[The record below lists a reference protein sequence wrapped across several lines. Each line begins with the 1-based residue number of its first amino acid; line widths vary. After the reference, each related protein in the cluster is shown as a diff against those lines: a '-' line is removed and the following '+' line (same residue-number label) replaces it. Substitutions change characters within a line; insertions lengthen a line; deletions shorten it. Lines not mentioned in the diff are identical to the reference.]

1 MFLSGVKKHEIVFA
15 IRRRLANNKVMV
27 DGIILTEKSKEEL
40 IEIILEKDRRV
51 EELAARVRELEEKV
65 KAEQRKRTEK
75 FAKGNAVKKRRKRPG
90 QKPGHVGITRP
101 VPDHIDEVINE
112 TLEECPQC
120 HHALGEAIEV
130 QEQVQEDIIPAR
142 VWVRK
147 YRRHVYC
154 CEHCGKEVSAPYHPE
169 HVPCGYLGAN
179 VLIQAAILKYH
190 HCLPYRKI
198 RELFQEMAGLTV
210 SPGGISQA
218 LARISRWLGVEKAV
232 LPEAIRG
239 SPQVHVDETGWRL
252 DGKKSW
258 VWALANE
265 RLAYY
270 HVDRSRARKVLKG
283 LLGPDFT
290 GTLISDFFSVYLKL
304 PCRMQKCLVHLLR
317 DFHECAKTDRSEEFV
332 KAYRKIKRLIS
343 DARKLKDNH
352 QSMPSGEYARLRL
365 GLEERLFNFMAFGYT
380 NKNLQR
386 LSKRFAQSWLDIFRF
401 LKDPSLAWNN
411 NLAERMI
418 RPNVI
423 YRNRSFGNRSDRGA
437 EAHGTLMSL
446 MQTLRL
452 QGRNVSENLRLAF
465 LRQRQGHTAPCLSL
479 GTR

>member
-1 MFLSGVKKHEIVFA
+1 MDFPS
-15 IRRRLANNKVMV
+15 NNKDMV
-27 DGIILTEKSKEEL
+27 DGIILAEKTKEEL
-40 IEIILEKDRRV
+40 IKIILDQD
-51 EELAARVRELEEKV
+51 ARIRELEQKV
-65 KAEQRKRTEK
+65 KAEQKKRTEK
-75 FAKGNAVKKRRKRPG
+75 FAQPNTVKKRKQRPG
-90 QKPGHVGITRP
+90 QKVGHVGMTRL
-101 VPDHIDEVINE
+101 VPEHIDEVIEE
-112 TLEECPQC
+112 TLQECPEC
-120 HHALGEAIEV
+120 HHALGNSIEV
-130 QEQVQEDIIPAR
+130 EEQIQEDIIPAQ
-142 VWVRK
+142 VHVRK

-154 CEHCGKEVSAPYHPE
+154 CKHCGKEVTAPYHPE
-169 HVPCGYLGAN
+169 HVPKGYLGAN

-198 RELFQEMAGLTV
+198 CELFQEMAGLTV

-218 LARISRWLGVEKAV
+218 LVRISQWLKVEKAV
-232 LPEAIRG
+232 ILEAIRG

-258 VWALANE
+258 VWALVNE

-270 HVDRSRARKVLKG
+270 WIDRSRGRKTLKET
-283 LLGPDFT
+283 LGEEFD
-290 GTLISDFFSVYLKL
+290 GTLISDFYSVYLNL
-304 PCRMQKCLVHLLR
+304 PYHMQKCLVHLLR
-317 DFHECAKTDRSEEFV
+317 DFHECAKTDKSAEFV
-332 KAYRKIKRLIS
+332 RAYRKIKRLIN
-343 DARKLKDNH
+343 DARKLKDKYETI
-352 QSMPSGEYARLRL
+352 PSGEYARLRFR
-365 GLEERLFNFMAFGYT
+365 LEERLFEFMVAMYT

-401 LKDPSLAWNN
+401 LKDPTLAWNN

-452 QGRNVSENLRLAF
+452 QGKNVGENLRLAF
-465 LRQRQGHTAPCLSL
+465 LQHRQGHPAPCLSL
-479 GTR
+479 ATR

>member
-1 MFLSGVKKHEIVFA
+1 
-15 IRRRLANNKVMV
+15 MV
-27 DGIILTEKSKEEL
+27 DGIMLAEKTKEEL
-40 IEIILEKDRRV
+40 IKIILDQD
-51 EELAARVRELEEKV
+51 ARIRELEETI
-65 KAEQRKRTEK
+65 KAEKKKRTEK
-75 FAKGNAVKKRRKRPG
+75 FAKPNTANKRKKRPG
-90 QKPGHVGITRP
+90 QKLGHVGMTRAP
-101 VPDHIDEVINE
+101 PDHIDEVVEE
-112 TLEECPQC
+112 TLRECPQC
-120 HHALGEAIEV
+120 HHALGNPVDVE
-130 QEQVQEDIIPAR
+130 EQIQEDIVPAHVR
-142 VWVRK
+142 VRK
-147 YRRHVYC
+147 YRRHKYC
-154 CEHCGKEVSAPYHPE
+154 CGHCGQVVTAPYHPE
-169 HVPCGYLGAN
+169 HVPLGYLGAN

-198 RELFQEMAGLTV
+198 CELFKELAGLTV

-218 LARISRWLGVEKAV
+218 LARISQWLGVEKDQ
-232 LPEAIRG
+232 LLEAIRG
-239 SPQVHVDETGWRL
+239 SPQLHVDETGWRL

-283 LLGPDFT
+283 LLGSGFN
-290 GTLISDFFSVYLKL
+290 GTLISDFFSVYLNL
-304 PCRMQKCLVHLLR
+304 PYRMQKCLVHLLR
-317 DFHECAKTDRSEEFV
+317 DFHECAKTDRTEEFV
-332 KAYRKIKRLIS
+332 KAYRKIKRLIN
-343 DARKLKDNH
+343 DARKLKDKHN
-352 QSMPSGEYARLRL
+352 QIPSGEYARLRFR
-365 GLEERLFNFMAFGYT
+365 LEERLFNFMAAGYA

-386 LSKRFAQSWLDIFRF
+386 LSKRLAQSWLDIFRF

-452 QGRNVSENLRLAF
+452 QGKNVSQSLRLAF
-465 LRQRQGHTAPCLSL
+465 LRHRQGDAAPCLSL

>member
-1 MFLSGVKKHEIVFA
+1 
-15 IRRRLANNKVMV
+15 MV
-27 DGIILTEKSKEEL
+27 DGIILAEKTKEEL
-40 IEIILEKDRRV
+40 IEIILQERKKRI
-51 EELAARVRELEEKV
+51 ELENRIRELEEKV
-65 KAEQRKRTEK
+65 KAEQKKRVEK
-75 FAKGNAVKKRRKRPG
+75 FAKPNTAKKRKKRPG
-90 QKPGHVGITRP
+90 QKLGHVGMTRP
-101 VPDHIDEVINE
+101 VPDHVDEVIEE
-112 TLEECPQC
+112 TLQECPEC
-120 HHALGEAIEV
+120 HHALGHPIEV
-130 QEQVQEDIIPAR
+130 EEQIQEDIIPAR
-142 VWVRK
+142 VHVRK
-147 YRRHVYC
+147 YRRHVYG

-169 HVPCGYLGAN
+169 HVPKGYLGAN

-198 RELFQEMAGLTV
+198 RELFQDMAGLTV

-232 LPEAIRG
+232 LLEAIRG
-239 SPQVHVDETGWRL
+239 SPQLHVDETGWRL

-283 LLGPDFT
+283 LLGPDFE

-304 PCRMQKCLVHLLR
+304 PYRMQKCLVHLLR
-317 DFHECAKTDRSEEFV
+317 DFHECAKVDRSAEFV
-332 KAYRKIKRLIS
+332 KAYRKIKRLIN
-343 DARKLKDNH
+343 DARKLQDRH
-352 QSMPSGEYARLRL
+352 ETMPSGEYARRRFR
-365 GLEERLFNFMAFGYT
+365 LEERLFNFMAFGYT

-437 EAHGTLMSL
+437 EAHGTIMSI

-452 QGRNVSENLRLAF
+452 QGKNVSENLRFAF
-465 LRQRQGHTAPCLSL
+465 LQHRQGRATPCLSL